1 MICLKFVFLQL
12 TVLLTAKC
20 KAKFEQ
26 DIYVYIFKKMG
37 WFFFHKTTI
46 STKPTRV
53 GKVKRRTIFGSL
65 VCYLCHGSRLV
76 TRSQRTQGQG
86 FNAIRR

>member
-37 WFFFHKTTI
+37 WFFFHKTTD
-46 STKPTRV
+46 V
-53 GKVKRRTIFGSL
+53 ELSL
-65 VCYLCHGSRLV
+65 EALCVIYV
-76 TRSQRTQGQG
+76 TEAGW
-86 FNAIRR
+86 